1 MGLRGRFCRP
11 RVCPEALPTAAPREW
26 QETMTETTTFTAE
39 ESLILERIER
49 EFTERQAS
57 DARLQALI
65 RDLHGAFMAAIKIA
79 RGDAR
84 A

>member
-1 MGLRGRFCRP
+1 
-11 RVCPEALPTAAPREW
+11 
-26 QETMTETTTFTAE
+26 MTETTTFTAE

-57 DARLQALI
+57 DARLQALMG
-65 RDLHGAFMAAIKIA
+65 DLHGAFMAAIKIA
-79 RGDAR
+79 RGDAH